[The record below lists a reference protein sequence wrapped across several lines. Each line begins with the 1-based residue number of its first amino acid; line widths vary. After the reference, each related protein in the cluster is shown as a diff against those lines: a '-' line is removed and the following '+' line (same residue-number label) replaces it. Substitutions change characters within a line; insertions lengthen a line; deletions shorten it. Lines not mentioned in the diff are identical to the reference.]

1 MSYLPLP
8 RDAKPPDSE
17 SVAGILQV
25 ANLGD
30 SGCMVLRDG
39 RIVLRTVEQTHAFNF
54 PRQLGTVRAA
64 AAALSPLGAAATH
77 LALRARAGAQGSQDT
92 PTDAD
97 RLSIPVEPGDIIVLG
112 TDGLF
117 DK

>member
-64 AAALSPLGAAATH
+64 AAALSPLGAAGQLTP
-77 LALRARAGAQGSQDT
+77 RCAR
-92 PTDAD
+92 
-97 RLSIPVEPGDIIVLG
+97 VPGRRG
-112 TDGLF
+112 RRTRRPMRTG
-117 DK
+117 

>member
-64 AAALSPLGAAATH
+64 AALSPLGAAATH
-77 LALRARAGAQGSQDT
+77 LALLGARAGAQGSQDT